1 MAELPG
7 IERETLDVDVVIVG
21 AGPAGLAAA
30 YRLAELIRTHNES
43 DAEQKLDGISIAVL
57 EKGKEIGSHGISGAV
72 MDPRGIAELMPDWL
86 ERGCPVEAPV
96 GEDEFWYLTERSR
109 PVKLSGGL
117 MPPPLKNHGNY
128 VVSLGELVRWMGP
141 IVGEMGVDLFAE
153 FAASRVLVEDGR
165 VVGVRTGDKGVDKHG
180 EPKAN
185 FEPGVDIRAKL
196 TILAEGPRGTL
207 TKQLAEI
214 FDLYAGKNPQ
224 VYAVGVKELWQLP
237 DDRYAPGR
245 VTHTLG
251 FPLDRNTFGGAFI
264 YGMKDRIVDIGLVV
278 GLDYRNPTLDAH
290 DELQRLKLHPS
301 IEEILRGGR
310 MIAAG
315 AKAIP
320 EGGYY
325 AMPRLYG
332 DGFMILGDSA
342 SFLNGARLKGIHL
355 AFKSGILA
363 AETAFKALLAA
374 DFSSEQTSGYDALFE
389 ASWAKEEL
397 WPQRNFHQAF
407 EYGQIAGMLNAG
419 AGIVTGGRGFG
430 IVNRL
435 EGHPGHE
442 QMERIKRY
450 FGSEDPHPPE
460 KVRYDGQ
467 YTFDKVT
474 NVYNGGVIHEE
485 NQPAHLLIRD
495 TEVCITRCTEEYGNP
510 CFHFCPAN
518 VYEPK
523 PTADG
528 RGKVPFLNFTNCFHC
543 KTCDIMDPYQVI
555 TWVPPEGGGGPDYKK
570 L

>member
-30 YRLAELIRTHNES
+30 YKLAELIRAHNES
-43 DAEQKLDGISIAVL
+43 DAEKKLEGISIAVL

-72 MDPRGIAELMPDWL
+72 MDPRGITELMPDWL
-86 ERGCPVEAPV
+86 DRGCPVESPV
-96 GEDEFWYLTERSR
+96 TTDAFWYLTENRKIVA
-109 PVKLSGGL
+109 PI
-117 MPPPLKNHGNY
+117 MPPPLQNHGNY
-128 VVSLGELVRWMGP
+128 VVSLGELVRWLGP
-141 IVGEMGVDLFAE
+141 IVGDMGVDLFAE

-165 VVGVRTGDKGVDKHG
+165 VVGVRTGDKGIDKNG
-180 EPKAN
+180 QPKPN
-185 FEPGVDIRAKL
+185 FEPGVDVRAKV
-196 TILAEGPRGTL
+196 TILAEGPRGTV
-207 TKQLAEI
+207 TKQLAGM
-214 FDLYAGKNPQ
+214 FDLYADRNPQ
-224 VYAVGVKELWQLP
+224 VYSLGVKELWQLP
-237 DDRYAPGR
+237 DDRYPAGS

-251 FPLDRNTFGGAFI
+251 HPLDMDTFGGAFI

-278 GLDYRNPTLDAH
+278 GLDSRNPTLDSH
-290 DELQRLKLHPS
+290 NELQQLKLHPA
-301 IEEILRGGR
+301 IREILQGGK

-325 AMPRLYG
+325 SMPRLYG
-332 DGFMILGDSA
+332 DGFMILGDSGG
-342 SFLNGARLKGIHL
+342 FLNGARLKGIHL

-363 AETAFKALLAA
+363 AETAFHALLSG
-374 DFSSEQTSGYDALFE
+374 DYSSSQLSEYDALFE

-397 WPQRNFHQAF
+397 WGERNFHQAF
-407 EYGQIAGMLNAG
+407 EYGQIAGLFDAG
-419 AGIVTGGRGFG
+419 AGMITGGRGFG
-430 IVNRL
+430 IANKL
-435 EGHPGHE
+435 EGHAGHSR
-442 QMERIKRY
+442 MERIKRY
-450 FGSEDPHPPE
+450 FGSDDPHPPA
-460 KVRYDGQ
+460 KVKYDNQ

-485 NQPAHLLIRD
+485 NQPAHLLIMD

-510 CFHFCPAN
+510 CFHFCPAH
-518 VYEPK
+518 VYEPQ

-543 KTCDIMDPYQVI
+543 KTCDILDPYQVI
-555 TWVPPEGGGGPDYKK
+555 TWVPPEGGGGPEYKK